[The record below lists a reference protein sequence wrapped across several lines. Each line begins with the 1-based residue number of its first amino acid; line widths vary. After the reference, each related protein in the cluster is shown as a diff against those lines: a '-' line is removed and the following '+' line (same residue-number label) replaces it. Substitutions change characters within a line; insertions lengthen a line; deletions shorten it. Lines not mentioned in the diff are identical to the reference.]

1 MYNDPTYMIIWYF
14 REQKKIKDLEDSL
27 KAEGKMLRPIGF
39 KECGHRICMINSPN
53 TCGICGKR
61 YPK

>member
-1 MYNDPTYMIIWYF
+1 MIIWYF
-14 REQKKIKDLEDSL
+14 REQKKMKDLEDSL
-27 KAEGKMLRPIGF
+27 RAEGKKLRPIGF